1 MTPTPATE
9 FFAALTD
16 LLLGADAHPQ
26 PVKPQPVAAPVMVWC
41 TACGGSGE
49 GHSAYTDTVCRG
61 CDGVGKRR
69 ADWRECVR

>member
-16 LLLGADAHPQ
+16 LLLGADTHPNE
-26 PVKPQPVAAPVMVWC
+26 KPQSAPVAESVQPAMVWC

-49 GHSAYTDTVCRG
+49 GHSAYADTVCSG
-61 CDGVGKRR
+61 CDGRR
-69 ADWRECVR
+69 